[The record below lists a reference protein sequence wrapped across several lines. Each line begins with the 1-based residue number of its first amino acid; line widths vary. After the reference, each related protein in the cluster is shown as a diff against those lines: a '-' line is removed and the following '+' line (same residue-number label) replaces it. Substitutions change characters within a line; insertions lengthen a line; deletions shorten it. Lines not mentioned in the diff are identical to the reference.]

1 MDGPDHLGEPVR
13 TAPAA
18 LWLTAMIGL
27 AVIVTSKIGGL
38 DRHEFA
44 GLMGAPAPEQVT
56 VSNDLDDAD
65 RDPFDG
71 PVDADDGSAPDP
83 DMPPPATPP
92 RRVDAPAPTAPPADA
107 PAPAVEAQ
115 TQTQPQ
121 TQAQAPA
128 PRNVTAPGMTPAP
141 ALTGP
146 LEREARPKKPPAPPR
161 WKAFSPV
168 VVREAGLLDI
178 GQRHVRLAGI
188 RVPGDDRLCRPTETG
203 EAAGEVACSRLALVA
218 LRRRVRALGVECRVS
233 ANDTADPLVAPCRI
247 GSTDLGQ
254 WLIEQG
260 WAEAAAKAPDGYK
273 TAETEARCFRR
284 GIWQAGPP
292 PTGCLQ
298 N

>member
-1 MDGPDHLGEPVR
+1 MR

-38 DRHEFA
+38 DRHELA
-44 GLMGAPAPEQVT
+44 GLMGAPAPEQVA
-56 VSNDLDDAD
+56 VSNDVDDAD

-71 PVDADDGSAPDP
+71 PVDADDCGAPDP
-83 DMPPPATPP
+83 DMPPGAMPPSATG
-92 RRVDAPAPTAPPADA
+92 APAAAAPQTLP
-107 PAPAVEAQ
+107 PAVETPAS
-115 TQTQPQ
+115 PPDPSPDP
-121 TQAQAPA
+121 APMRT

-146 LEREARPKKPPAPPR
+146 LEREAIPKKPPAPPR

-188 RVPGDDRLCRPTETG
+188 RVPDDDRLCHPAETD
-203 EAAGEVACSRLALVA
+203 EAAGEIACAKLALAA

-233 ANDTADPLVAPCRI
+233 ANDTTDPLVAPCRI

-292 PTGCLQ
+292 PADCLQ

>member
-1 MDGPDHLGEPVR
+1 MR
-13 TAPAA
+13 TALAA
-18 LWLTAMIGL
+18 LCLTAMIGL

-38 DRHEFA
+38 DRRELA

-56 VSNDLDDAD
+56 LSNELDDAD

-71 PVDADDGSAPDP
+71 PVDAADASSSDQE
-83 DMPPPATPP
+83 MPPPASPP
-92 RRVDAPAPTAPPADA
+92 RRVDAPAGAAPAAEAPAPA
-107 PAPAVEAQ
+107 PAPAVE
-115 TQTQPQ
+115 TPIW
-121 TQAQAPA
+121 A

-141 ALTGP
+141 SVTGP
-146 LEREARPKKPPAPPR
+146 LEREAVPKKPLAPPR

-178 GQRHVRLAGI
+178 GARHVRLAGI
-188 RVPGDDRLCRPTETG
+188 AVPDDARLCHPAETA
-203 EAAGEVACSRLALVA
+203 EAADEIACAKLALVA

-233 ANDTADPLVAPCRI
+233 ANDTADPIVAPCRI
-247 GSTDLGQ
+247 GATDLGH

-260 WAEAAAKAPDGYK
+260 WATAAAKAPDGYK
-273 TAETEARCFRR
+273 AAETEARCFRR

-292 PTGCLQ
+292 PADCLQ